1 MFRYLTV
8 LTVLLI
14 LLGLNALIALSWG
27 QFHIALS
34 EIWPVLSGRS
44 ADEMLTNIIFN
55 LRLPRIAAAI
65 LVGAALAAAGT
76 VFQGIFRNPL
86 VSPDLLGVSG
96 GACVGAATSI
106 LLGVGIFGIQA
117 ASFLGGLIA
126 VIMTMTL
133 PKLVRQDSNIILVL
147 SGIIISGFMGAC
159 LGLLKYIADPET
171 ELAEI
176 VYWQLGSL
184 ARAEPANLMVLTP
197 IVLITL
203 GVLFAMRWRINLLSL
218 GELEA
223 KLAGAN
229 VRLERNIMV
238 VCATLLTASAVC
250 ISGTIGW
257 VGLVVPH
264 LARMFVGDNNL
275 RTFPIS
281 IITGSLFLLLIDTL
295 ARNLYQQEIPLSIL
309 SGFIGAPFFAWV
321 LVKQRVVD

>member
-147 SGIIISGFMGAC
+147 SGIIISGFM
-159 LGLLKYIADPET
+159 
-171 ELAEI
+171 
-176 VYWQLGSL
+176 
-184 ARAEPANLMVLTP
+184 
-197 IVLITL
+197 
-203 GVLFAMRWRINLLSL
+203 
-218 GELEA
+218 
-223 KLAGAN
+223 
-229 VRLERNIMV
+229 
-238 VCATLLTASAVC
+238 CA
-250 ISGTIGW
+250 
-257 VGLVVPH
+257 
-264 LARMFVGDNNL
+264 
-275 RTFPIS
+275 
-281 IITGSLFLLLIDTL
+281 
-295 ARNLYQQEIPLSIL
+295 
-309 SGFIGAPFFAWV
+309 
-321 LVKQRVVD
+321 